1 MRTAVRAALALPVLS
16 LLVTVD
22 LSAQALEIQ
31 EWPVPWDQSRPRDPD
46 VDPEGRVWFV
56 GQAGNYIAYFDPQTE
71 EFKQYTIEEGTHP
84 HNLVVDESGM
94 VWYAGNRNA
103 RIGRLDPATGEVET
117 YMMPDPAARDPHT
130 LVFDP
135 AGDIWFTV
143 QGGGFIGKLSTGTGD
158 VRLVKV
164 PIEGARPYGIKVTP
178 DGRPWIALFG
188 TNKLATVDPT
198 TFELETFDLPRA
210 EARPRR
216 LELTADGNVWYVD
229 HNNGYLGRYTPGTG
243 EFEEWATPS
252 GEGARPYA
260 TALDAEQRIW
270 FVETG
275 PEPNQFV
282 GFDTASETFIDGA
295 PIPSGGGTVRNM
307 MFHAPTGAIWFG
319 TDTNN
324 IGRARIA
331 PE

>member
-1 MRTAVRAALALPVLS
+1 MRTAFRAALALPVLS
-16 LLVTVD
+16 VLVTAD
-22 LSAQALEIQ
+22 LSAQALDIQ
-31 EWPVPWDQSRPRDPD
+31 EWPVPWEQSRPRDPD
-46 VDPEGRVWFV
+46 VDSQGRVWFV
-56 GQAGNYIAYFDPQTE
+56 GQRGNYIAYFDPQTE

-117 YMMPDPAARDPHT
+117 YMMPDPAAGDPHT

-143 QGGGFIGKLSTGTGD
+143 QGGGFIGKLTTATGD
-158 VRLVKV
+158 VKLVKV

-178 DGRPWIALFG
+178 DGRPWVALFG

-198 TFELETFDLPRA
+198 TFELATFDLPRA

-229 HNNGYLGRYTPGTG
+229 HAKGFLGRYTPGSG
-243 EFEEWATPS
+243 QFEEWPTPS
-252 GEGARPYA
+252 GENARPYA
-260 TALDAEQRIW
+260 TVVDAEERIW

-275 PEPNQFV
+275 PDPNQFV
-282 GFDTASETFIDGA
+282 GFDTKSETFIDGA
-295 PIPSGGGTVRNM
+295 PVPSGGGTVRHM
-307 MFHAPTGAIWFG
+307 MFHAPTGVIWFG

-324 IGRARIA
+324 IGRARIS